1 MDQIVYG
8 IHPVEEALR
17 STHLQF
23 QKILIGADKIH
34 SHLQSVLDLAARRR
48 VPIVHSTGQAL
59 DQMTKG
65 ALHQN
70 IVGIINGI
78 AYKSVEE
85 ILSRWKK
92 EGTKA
97 LLIILDGIQ
106 DPQNLGSLIRTASG
120 CGAHGMIIP
129 RDRAAGITPAVIKAS
144 AGAAAYFPVAR
155 VVNLSTVIE
164 KLKKEGLWVYGAA
177 GEAGGQVRFR
187 TRIRFRAGLRLR
199 PRNPQPPRH
208 DRSGA
213 GAEAGRRPQLSGHS
227 SIGRPKYSK
236 RPRHG
241 SQRRAWSR
249 QERT

>member
-177 GEAGGQVRFR
+177 GEAEAPVYHTDFNVDLA
-187 TRIRFRAGLRLR
+187 IVI
-199 PRNPQPPRH
+199 
-208 DRSGA
+208 
-213 GAEAGRRPQLSGHS
+213 GAEGKGIRPLVRKKCDQLFSIPMRGPLPSFNASVAAGMILYEVMRQR
-227 SIGRPKYSK
+227 
-236 RPRHG
+236 
-241 SQRRAWSR
+241 SQ
-249 QERT
+249 

>member
-78 AYKSVEE
+78 GYKSVEE

-164 KLKKEGLWVYGAA
+164 KLKKEGLWVYGAV
-177 GEAGGQVRFR
+177 GEAEAPVYHIDFNVDLA
-187 TRIRFRAGLRLR
+187 IVI
-199 PRNPQPPRH
+199 
-208 DRSGA
+208 
-213 GAEAGRRPQLSGHS
+213 GAEGKGIRPLVRKKCDQLFSIPMRGPLPSFNASVAAGMILYEVMRQR
-227 SIGRPKYSK
+227 
-236 RPRHG
+236 
-241 SQRRAWSR
+241 SQ
-249 QERT
+249 

>member
-177 GEAGGQVRFR
+177 GEAEAPVYHTDFNVDLA
-187 TRIRFRAGLRLR
+187 IVI
-199 PRNPQPPRH
+199 
-208 DRSGA
+208 
-213 GAEAGRRPQLSGHS
+213 GAEEKGIRPLVRKKCDQLFSIPMRGPLPSFNASVAAGMILYEVMRQR
-227 SIGRPKYSK
+227 
-236 RPRHG
+236 
-241 SQRRAWSR
+241 SQ
-249 QERT
+249 

>member
-177 GEAGGQVRFR
+177 GEAEAPVYHTDFNVDLA
-187 TRIRFRAGLRLR
+187 IVI
-199 PRNPQPPRH
+199 
-208 DRSGA
+208 
-213 GAEAGRRPQLSGHS
+213 GAEEKGIRPLVRKKCDQLFSIPMRGPLPSFNASVAAGMILYEVMR
-227 SIGRPKYSK
+227 
-236 RPRHG
+236 
-241 SQRRAWSR
+241 QRSR
-249 QERT
+249 